1 VDWRGLNVFGAVLL
15 TTLVTVMVG
24 SPFLVVALAK
34 FFVGRAKGQST
45 TSASLQM
52 FTAAV
57 FLDAFALSLVYTPN
71 SELWN
76 KDLPAALL
84 VFCWMLL
91 IGTLILGRRRTGP
104 EIGTLKVGTFV
115 LLAIGCLGVIMF
127 AVG

>member
-91 IGTLILGRRRTGP
+91 IGTLILGRWRTGP

-127 AVG
+127 SVG